1 MNKKDSN
8 SNSSKQTSPATVSGS
23 LPVIL
28 FLNLIFL
35 GLVLLIYWN
44 VIVGIVIFVISLAYR
59 FINKYLSTAPI
70 DDSIKKIFKNK
81 IFLIVLCLILFFS
94 AVSIIF
100 FNEINRFPINA
111 SQKNI
116 SFNGIIWD
124 EQNEPLNG
132 VVVFLPE
139 LSIYDTTDKLGKFS
153 FIISDTTLITV
164 SLVAQK
170 EGFKTYEAEGSIGN
184 PNYNFIMIKK

>member
-8 SNSSKQTSPATVSGS
+8 SNFSKKTSPATVSGL
-23 LPVIL
+23 LPIIL
-28 FLNLIFL
+28 FLNLIFF

-44 VIVGIVIFVISLAYR
+44 VIVGIIIFVISLAYR

-70 DDSIKKIFKNK
+70 DDSIKKVFKSK
-81 IFLIVLCLILFFS
+81 KFLMVLCLILFFS
-94 AVSIIF
+94 ALSVIL
-100 FNEINRFPINA
+100 FNEIDIFSKISP
-111 SQKNI
+111 QKNI
-116 SFNGIIWD
+116 SFSGIIWD

-132 VVVFLPE
+132 VIVSLPE

-153 FIISDTTLITV
+153 FIITDTNFVTV

-170 EGFKTYEAEGSIGN
+170 EGYKTYEAEGSIGN
-184 PNYNFIMIKK
+184 PNYNFNMIKK